1 MKEKNLSC
9 SCQRSLLR
17 RPAYVTVLQWCVDQR
32 DLNFILQVPHCDV
45 IVVIPTTVSL
55 QKVRNVQRF
64 KQNEI
69 KL

>member
-17 RPAYVTVLQWCVDQR
+17 RPAYVTVLQWSVDQR
-32 DLNFILQVPHCDV
+32 DLNFILQGQHCDV
-45 IVVIPTTVSL
+45 IVVSPTTSL
-55 QKVRNVQRF
+55 QKVKNVQHF